1 MPLHLWSRRTLALV
15 WLAGLLAEGMFVGA
29 AALQQ
34 RRERTRMAAE
44 WNARFGGPAQPTP
57 AERDS
62 MLGRLRAAGVT
73 MKVRGDTIV
82 GLDLSPDAERE
93 AGKLGEA
100 FAQAGRAMAP
110 ALITVTILAFA
121 VYGAIPV
128 ALLVLTA
135 FWVRAKRS
143 APVTA
148 PAA

>member
-15 WLAGLLAEGMFVGA
+15 WLAGLLAEGTLLGA
-29 AALQQ
+29 AVLEQ
-34 RRERTRMAAE
+34 RRARTRMAAE

-62 MLGRLRAAGVT
+62 MLARLRAAEVT
-73 MKVRGDTIV
+73 MQMRGDTIV
-82 GLDLSPDAERE
+82 GIDLSPDAERE
-93 AGKLGEA
+93 VRKFGEA

-110 ALITVTILAFA
+110 ALLTVTVLAFA
-121 VYGAIPV
+121 VYGAIPA

-135 FWVRAKRS
+135 FWVRSKRS
-143 APVTA
+143 AAVTA